1 MPRKTVK
8 RRSRRGGSGPKKLAK
23 QIVSKA
29 KPVAELVLSEVK
41 DVLEEVA
48 KDQIRK
54 TPGYLT
60 RKSMARPIIRAK
72 ANVKLLSSTDDIHT
86 PVIKFKTPNKTY
98 KLPKDDTFFTPPPST
113 QKKNTNTTAKKK
125 TPEPTGSA
133 VNHYM
138 GLTEV
143 KKSLF

>member
-8 RRSRRGGSGPKKLAK
+8 RRSRCGGSGPKKLAK
-23 QIVSKA
+23 NILSKA
-29 KPVAELVLSEVK
+29 KPVAESVLSEVK

-54 TPGYLT
+54 TPGYIT
-60 RKSMARPIIRAK
+60 RKSMARPSIRIK
-72 ANVKLLSSTDDIHT
+72 PKTKPLQSTDDIHI

-98 KLPKDDTFFTPPPST
+98 KLPKDNTFFTPPSST
-113 QKKNTNTTAKKK
+113 QKKHTNTYTKKK